1 MLKLDLAM
9 VPKGWEV
16 DKWLYYAKTSHIAVV
31 DSFKEGSIGAATGK
45 LSGMMQ
51 QSSGVLDLEQ
61 GNYIQ
66 QHINL
71 LEFVKMEMGEAA
83 GISKQ
88 REGQVSSSETV
99 GGVERSNLQSSHIT
113 EWLFAKHDDVK
124 KRALECFLE
133 TAKAALKGSSKKF
146 QYILTDGASKVA
158 DIDGDEFAECDY
170 GLVLDN
176 SNESQRLEEGL
187 LQLAH
192 AAMQNQ
198 MMSFGAMM
206 KVLSSPSM
214 AEVHRIIEKDEK
226 DMNERKSKEAQDGIK
241 MQQAEIQYRKDVE
254 QQKIQLEDTLNQRDN
269 ETRLLIAEMANQVE
283 LPEDT
288 SREDLALKIKK
299 LDEEMALKKA
309 QHQHKVKQDEAQN
322 QLKEKDLEIKKIQ
335 KSRSPK

>member
-1 MLKLDLAM
+1 M
-9 VPKGWEV
+9 E
-16 DKWLYYAKTSHIAVV
+16 TS
-31 DSFKEGSIGAATGK
+31 
-45 LSGMMQ
+45 
-51 QSSGVLDLEQ
+51 
-61 GNYIQ
+61 
-66 QHINL
+66 
-71 LEFVKMEMGEAA
+71 
-83 GISKQ
+83 
-88 REGQVSSSETV
+88 
-99 GGVERSNLQSSHIT
+99 
-113 EWLFAKHDDVK
+113 
-124 KRALECFLE
+124 
-133 TAKAALKGSSKKF
+133 KAALKGGSKKF

-226 DMNERKSKEAQDGIK
+226 DMNERKSKEAQDNMK

-283 LPEDT
+283 LPDDA

-322 QLKEKDLEIKKIQ
+322 QLKEKDLEIKKIN
-335 KSRSPK
+335 KSKTTK

>member
-1 MLKLDLAM
+1 
-9 VPKGWEV
+9 
-16 DKWLYYAKTSHIAVV
+16 
-31 DSFKEGSIGAATGK
+31 
-45 LSGMMQ
+45 MQ

-71 LEFVKMEMGEAA
+71 LEFVKMEMSEAA

-88 REGQVSSSETV
+88 REGQISSSETV

-133 TAKAALKGSSKKF
+133 TSKAALKGGSKKF
-146 QYILTDGASKVA
+146 QYILSDGASKIA
-158 DIDGDEFAECDY
+158 DIDGDEFSECDY

-176 SNESQRLEEGL
+176 SNESQRLEDGL

-226 DMNERKSKEAQDGIK
+226 DMNDRKSKEQQDAMK
-241 MQQAEIQYRKDVE
+241 MQQQELQSRKDVE

-269 ETRLLIAEMANQVE
+269 ETRILIAEMANQVE
-283 LPEDT
+283 LPEDY
-288 SREDLALKIKK
+288 SKDDLELKIKK
-299 LDEEMALKKA
+299 LDEEMALKNA
-309 QHQHKVKQDEAQN
+309 QHQHKVRQDEIQN
-322 QLKEKDLEIKKIQ
+322 QLQEKEIEIKKMQ
-335 KSRSPK
+335 KSKVPK